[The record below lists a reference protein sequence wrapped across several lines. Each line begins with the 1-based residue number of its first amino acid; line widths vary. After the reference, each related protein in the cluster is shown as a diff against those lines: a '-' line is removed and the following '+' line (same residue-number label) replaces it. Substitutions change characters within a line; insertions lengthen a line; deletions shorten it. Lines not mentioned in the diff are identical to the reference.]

1 MKIYEAM
8 NWNETM
14 KEKQNKFDESLV
26 DFVAETGVSFNVLG
40 TTAFKNVIQ
49 VANRKLIVKTP
60 KTISNHVTKRSR
72 GIMSQVCD
80 IIAAVKSTVPSIGFT
95 SDMWTSLAGDSYC
108 SLTTSFI
115 DEDFE
120 MHCWTP
126 FVKPFPAR

>member
-60 KTISNHVTKRSR
+60 KTISNYICNKEIHGYYV
-72 GIMSQVCD
+72 
-80 IIAAVKSTVPSIGFT
+80 
-95 SDMWTSLAGDSYC
+95 TSLWHHRCCKIYC
-108 SLTTSFI
+108 TKYWIHF
-115 DEDFE
+115 
-120 MHCWTP
+120 
-126 FVKPFPAR
+126 